1 MGLTYDVIK
10 RTMLDRR
17 CFFWYEGL
25 NAYRDKIIIINI
37 IRINIVYRYIYI
49 NTHIHTPNEKLI
61 FTPSSS
67 SSSWNASVMP
77 DYSQRF
83 ILYERNQI
91 TRVTVSLLALT
102 YTHTNV
108 HVFLSK
114 SFQKR
119 EREKVTSKKDR
130 ETLQKHVN
138 NLLSLLHNTTH
149 THTHIH
155 TRTHAQTC
163 TIQYEDINTRG
174 TLVLRIFS
182 RMFTRCTIISRKKK
196 K

>member
-37 IRINIVYRYIYI
+37 IRINIVFRYTYT

-61 FTPSSS
+61 FTLSSS

-102 YTHTNV
+102 YVHTYTRTC
-108 HVFLSK
+108 VFVEIVSK
-114 SFQKR
+114 ERKR
-119 EREKVTSKKDR
+119 ESYVEERQRDVI
-130 ETLQKHVN
+130 ET
-138 NLLSLLHNTTH
+138 
-149 THTHIH
+149 
-155 TRTHAQTC
+155 C
-163 TIQYEDINTRG
+163 E
-174 TLVLRIFS
+174 
-182 RMFTRCTIISRKKK
+182 
-196 K
+196 